1 MIALSFF
8 ALFTFFLLEKDAFN
22 YGKKRAA
29 IIIKQLSKSK
39 SKSKNWHQ

>member
-29 IIIKQLSKSK
+29 IIIKLAKVK
-39 SKSKNWHQ
+39 VKVKNWHQ